1 MAKKI
6 RAVAAS
12 SLLGPKV
19 SKLKYWLE
27 QDTDKLGEWTDLVN
41 DGHEV
46 YHLIDPI
53 TGYVGKV
60 LIDDYVFTVDDARKQ
75 FKMKAV

>member
-6 RAVAAS
+6 RAEAAS
-12 SLLGPKV
+12 NLLGPKV

-27 QDTDKLGEWTDLVN
+27 QDTSKFGEWTDLAN

-53 TGYVGKV
+53 EGYVGKV
-60 LIDDYVFTVDDARKQ
+60 LIDEYVFSVDDARKQ
-75 FKMKAV
+75 FNMKAV